1 MRDLV
6 RHFNQN
12 NLINSGNQN
21 NIQESVNSSENRH
34 IRMQSSTSEVF
45 QNSQD
50 NQTNHFLN
58 RKIFEFIKIFMLLI
72 FLIILV
78 FETKYVMNINDKK
91 KEEIKNLNA
100 IINIYNSKRN
110 INQSSIIPTELP
122 KTTIYNNNCSNQT
135 TSKTSTINIT
145 NNYNTTSIIITI
157 NTSKISTTNINK
169 IIDTTNNNNTNI
181 KISTT
186 NLIKAIDTTNNN
198 NTNIKISTTNII
210 KAIDTSKI
218 SSNNI
223 INTLY
228 TTNKINIINSTN
240 IKNYFTTTPV
250 GKSTTIKDNDNID
263 IVNNTIINNLN
274 CSSGYFMSYDING
287 NKQCQKCYIEN
298 CKNCIDDGNCKLCES
313 QFLPY
318 YENGIITSCEYS
330 CKDDPEN
337 KCLLCENHD
346 KCKICDIGYK
356 LIDGMCLIN
365 HSIKAIYYSQE
376 ENNIIQLINN
386 TYEKYILEMIVDGNK
401 ISPTYNYTF
410 QNKGNHTVY
419 FLINN
424 NFTSLN
430 KMFNEI
436 YGITIIIFTKMLNTE
451 NIKDMSEMFSNCNS
465 LKYIDIS
472 NFNTKNVENIDSMF
486 YKCENLISINLYNF
500 NTQNVKYMGNL
511 FSLCEKLEYIDISNF
526 NTQNVKDMG
535 SMFHEC
541 SSLTSIDVSKFNT
554 KNVDDMSFMFSGCK
568 SLSSISLAN
577 FDTKSVTNMKYM
589 FSNCKNLKNINLLNF
604 DTHKV
609 NKLNAFFLNCYSLT
623 SINISNFNTENVN
636 DIKQMFENCASLKS
650 LNLSNFDTISV
661 TDMHNMFYNCK
672 NLTILDISSFR
683 NYKYNDK
690 ITFQQLFKGIPSFTN
705 IIMNKNFSE
714 HRFVK
719 YQLKSLNITI
729 IE

>member
-1 MRDLV
+1 
-6 RHFNQN
+6 
-12 NLINSGNQN
+12 
-21 NIQESVNSSENRH
+21 
-34 IRMQSSTSEVF
+34 
-45 QNSQD
+45 
-50 NQTNHFLN
+50 
-58 RKIFEFIKIFMLLI
+58 ML
-72 FLIILV
+72 
-78 FETKYVMNINDKK
+78 
-91 KEEIKNLNA
+91 
-100 IINIYNSKRN
+100 
-110 INQSSIIPTELP
+110 
-122 KTTIYNNNCSNQT
+122 
-135 TSKTSTINIT
+135 
-145 NNYNTTSIIITI
+145 
-157 NTSKISTTNINK
+157 
-169 IIDTTNNNNTNI
+169 
-181 KISTT
+181 
-186 NLIKAIDTTNNN
+186 
-198 NTNIKISTTNII
+198 
-210 KAIDTSKI
+210 
-218 SSNNI
+218 
-223 INTLY
+223 
-228 TTNKINIINSTN
+228 
-240 IKNYFTTTPV
+240 
-250 GKSTTIKDNDNID
+250 
-263 IVNNTIINNLN
+263 
-274 CSSGYFMSYDING
+274 YDING
-287 NKQCQKCYIEN
+287 NKKRQKCYIEN

-554 KNVDDMSFMFSGCK
+554 KNVNDMSFMFSGCK

-661 TDMHNMFYNCK
+661 TNMRNMFYNCK

-690 ITFQQLFKGIPSFTN
+690 IAFQQLFKGIPSSTN

-714 HRFVK
+714 HIFVK
-719 YQLKSLNITI
+719 YQLKDLNLTI